1 MKWKQLNKKE
11 DYIKI
16 FKMKMNKMKTKWN
29 QKQIEQN
36 KNWKNK
42 TKITKENK
50 QKIKVKKNIICQL
63 SASAYKYITSYR
75 VT

>member
-1 MKWKQLNKKE
+1 
-11 DYIKI
+11 
-16 FKMKMNKMKTKWN
+16 MKMNKMKTKWN

-50 QKIKVKKNIICQL
+50 QKIKVKKKHYM
-63 SASAYKYITSYR
+63 SALGLR
-75 VT
+75 L